1 MNLGGKK
8 LGIRPKN
15 KNVTF
20 MKVDLEKREEVLRFG
35 RWIYNELDR
44 IDILIN
50 NTFRNSMYN
59 VDTITFE
66 E

>member
-1 MNLGGKK
+1 M
-8 LGIRPKN
+8 GIRPKN